1 MCLVQSELSIAEEK
15 KLTSSVRKK
24 LIIRMDGK
32 LEKNGEAS
40 VLRFHELGR
49 LVLGLRRVDA
59 GCWKFRGKSSV
70 KVAKTG
76 EICIK
81 HVE

>member
-1 MCLVQSELSIAEEK
+1 
-15 KLTSSVRKK
+15 
-24 LIIRMDGK
+24 MDGK

-59 GCWKFRGKSSV
+59 GCWKFRAAKCQTRQVNVETEESASSMWSRSE
-70 KVAKTG
+70 KDERADFF
-76 EICIK
+76 CL
-81 HVE
+81 